1 MINLNSPTIQTMINN
16 TQNGGAGNMPVGYGR
31 PSGQI
36 PLGGYTNSPYA
47 YGAQITTSERV
58 DPNLPNRDTIE
69 GIPYQPYAQT
79 QQYYQPY
86 QGYYPDP
93 YNMITG
99 AGLANY
105 MPMPTYN
112 FTGALSGN
120 PLVSNNGVVPG
131 YMDMNQPIMGGSFI
145 GGGINLPIG
154 GYTNPF
160 MGNYGGYPGGLIGY
174 NPERRRQELYYKYIT
189 ASPED
194 RFAMDRG
201 FANMKEMRSND
212 YSIRTK
218 LTIMCMNGLGYD
230 PEKIDAKKREMEE
243 ELERIENGKGTYL
256 SANPNDP
263 FNPVNYR
270 SVEYRD
276 EPVKP
281 MHVTIVKGGQV
292 IAEVGRVNRNISVN
306 VRRDYELL
314 LKLSEYKRVME
325 EIRVRKANKYA
336 NAPERQVDNM
346 GLIDFFNEGF
356 GIIHYYDR
364 LNELNTTIKVTR
376 LFDSEEYRH
385 KLLEKF
391 GPPQER
397 RRIYREN
404 QRYLRSRDQLEKDLE
419 RGLMRGGYG
428 YMPDGSPVPEG
439 LDPNIGSSFAIDLYS
454 GSLQVTVPP
463 HIVDH
468 QPLFITDKYS
478 KNVDKAREDFLRSI
492 DNS

>member
-1 MINLNSPTIQTMINN
+1 
-16 TQNGGAGNMPVGYGR
+16 
-31 PSGQI
+31 
-36 PLGGYTNSPYA
+36 
-47 YGAQITTSERV
+47 
-58 DPNLPNRDTIE
+58 
-69 GIPYQPYAQT
+69 
-79 QQYYQPY
+79 
-86 QGYYPDP
+86 
-93 YNMITG
+93 
-99 AGLANY
+99 
-105 MPMPTYN
+105 
-112 FTGALSGN
+112 
-120 PLVSNNGVVPG
+120 
-131 YMDMNQPIMGGSFI
+131 
-145 GGGINLPIG
+145 
-154 GYTNPF
+154 
-160 MGNYGGYPGGLIGY
+160 
-174 NPERRRQELYYKYIT
+174 
-189 ASPED
+189 
-194 RFAMDRG
+194 
-201 FANMKEMRSND
+201 
-212 YSIRTK
+212 
-218 LTIMCMNGLGYD
+218 
-230 PEKIDAKKREMEE
+230 
-243 ELERIENGKGTYL
+243 
-256 SANPNDP
+256 
-263 FNPVNYR
+263 
-270 SVEYRD
+270 
-276 EPVKP
+276 
-281 MHVTIVKGGQV
+281 
-292 IAEVGRVNRNISVN
+292 
-306 VRRDYELL
+306 
-314 LKLSEYKRVME
+314 ME

-454 GSLQVTVPP
+454 GNLHVTVPP